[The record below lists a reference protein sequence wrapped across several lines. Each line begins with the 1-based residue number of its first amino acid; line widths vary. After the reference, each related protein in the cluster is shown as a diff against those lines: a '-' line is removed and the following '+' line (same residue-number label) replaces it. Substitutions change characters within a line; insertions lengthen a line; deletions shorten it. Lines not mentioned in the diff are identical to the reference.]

1 VALAA
6 GLAYPHRLAG
16 IVSVS
21 GWWPYPSSSSSS
33 SSCKSSDDDVSPLAA
48 RRSAP
53 CGQTADEANGSFGVT
68 TPPPLVPVYF
78 SYGTSDATV
87 AARLSRASAQLLQ
100 RALRPAGDGVAG
112 GVVVAAVQR
121 KKHPPNPAETHA
133 VACAIL
139 AMLSRGDSSLAAS
152 ASVHRWRRSR
162 RGG

>member
-1 VALAA
+1 LGSTADWFLMTTIPVKGAHGTAA
-6 GLAYPHRLAG
+6 SND
-16 IVSVS
+16 IKQSE
-21 GWWPYPSSSSSS
+21 
-33 SSCKSSDDDVSPLAA
+33 SCSRHI
-48 RRSAP
+48 RRSQAEDD
-53 CGQTADEANGSFGVT
+53 CGSFGVT
-68 TPPPLVPVYF
+68 TPPPLVPVNF
-78 SYGTSDATV
+78 SNGTSDATV